1 MSLSFDTLFNAT
13 VFTALGI
20 VFFFVAFAIL
30 RAIVPGNLWK
40 QVVEERNMALAVLAG
55 LICVGLCIIIAAT
68 LH

>member
-1 MSLSFDTLFNAT
+1 MSFDTLFNAT

-20 VFFFVAFAIL
+20 VFFFIAFAIL
-30 RAIVPGNLWK
+30 RAIVPVNLWK
-40 QVVEERNMALAVLAG
+40 QIVEEKNVALAVLTG